1 MIVSKLPDIGTTIF
15 TTMSSLAQETGAINL
30 GQGFPD
36 FDPNPALLDMVTDA
50 MQQGFNQYPAMPG
63 YLPLRRI
70 IGSKVRD
77 SYGKAYDPDTEI
89 TVTSGAT
96 QALMTAILACV
107 HPGDE
112 VIVMEPCY
120 DAYGPAIRLAGGI
133 PIYVPMQAPTE
144 ASPGYSIDWDRVRGA
159 ITAKTRLLI
168 VNSPH
173 NPTGSILSAQDLDA
187 LEDIVTHHD
196 LLILSDEVYE
206 HLVFDG
212 LVHQSV
218 ARRAVLAERAFIVS
232 SFGKTFH
239 VTGWKVGYCCA
250 PAALMREFRKVH
262 QFMVFTVSS
271 PFQVALAGFLAQPEH
286 YLGLPAF
293 FEAKRNLLAGG
304 LASTR
309 LKVLPAPGTYFML
322 ADYSAISD
330 LPEADFSIWLTR
342 TFGVAVIPVSAFYA
356 DPSDSE
362 SNHRLVRF
370 CFAKKEAT
378 LEQAVSRLAE
388 L

>member
-15 TTMSSLAQETGAINL
+15 TTMSNLAQETGAINL

-36 FDPNPALLDMVTDA
+36 FDPDPALLDLVTDA
-50 MQQGFNQYPAMPG
+50 MQQGLNQYPAMPG
-63 YLPLRRI
+63 YLPLRRVI
-70 IGSKVRD
+70 AGKVQD
-77 SYGKAYDPDTEI
+77 TYGRVYDPDTEV

-96 QALMTAILACV
+96 QALMTAILASV

-112 VIVMEPCY
+112 VIVIEPCY
-120 DAYGPAIRLAGGI
+120 DAYAPAIRLAGGS
-133 PIYVPMQAPTE
+133 PVYVPMQAPTE

-159 ITAKTRLLI
+159 ISSKTRLLI

-173 NPTGSILSAQDLDA
+173 NPTGSILSAHDLDA
-187 LEDIVTHHD
+187 LEEIVVKHD

-218 ARRAVLAERAFIVS
+218 ARRPALAERAFIVS

-271 PFQVALAGFLAQPEH
+271 PFQAALAGFLAHPEH

-293 FEAKRNLLAGG
+293 FKAKRDLLTAG

-330 LPEADFSIWLTR
+330 LSEADFSIWLTR

-356 DPSDSE
+356 DPSAAE

-378 LEQAVSRLAE
+378 LQKAISRLAE

>member
-36 FDPNPALLDMVTDA
+36 FEPDPALLELVSTA

-70 IGSKVRD
+70 IAGKVQET
-77 SYGKAYDPDTEI
+77 YGRAYDPDTEI

-96 QALMTAILACV
+96 QALMTAILASV

-112 VIVMEPCY
+112 VIVIEPCY
-120 DAYGPAIRLAGGI
+120 DAYAPAIRLAGGS
-133 PIYVPMQAPTE
+133 PVYVPMQAPTE

-159 ITAKTRLLI
+159 ITSKTRLLI

-173 NPTGSILSAQDLDA
+173 NPTGSILSAHDLDA
-187 LEDIVTHHD
+187 LEDIVARHD
-196 LLILSDEVYE
+196 LLLLSDEVYE

-218 ARRAVLAERAFIVS
+218 ARRPALAERAFIVS

-250 PAALMREFRKVH
+250 PVALMREFRKVH

-271 PFQVALAGFLAQPEH
+271 PFQVALAGFLAHPEH

-293 FEAKRNLLAGG
+293 FKAKRDLLAAG

-322 ADYSAISD
+322 ADYSEISD
-330 LPEADFSIWLTR
+330 LSEADFSIWLTR

-356 DPSDSE
+356 DPSAAE

-378 LEQAVSRLAE
+378 LQEAVLRLTD